1 MAQLAVRVQPR
12 SGAGIGYADDMNAR
26 SPVALIADTG
36 RGNEAAI
43 LNAALE
49 AFGAEGFNGASM
61 RDVAKRAG
69 TSLSNLYNYFP
80 SKSDLLAEV
89 LRHANDELAA
99 RVRRAVAD
107 AGDDA
112 APRLRE
118 AVRAYV
124 GFVVDHQVAM
134 LVSTGEVR
142 YLTGESRDRLIAG
155 RDATQTLVADVIA
168 EGAADGTFRT
178 PHPDDAARAILSMI
192 GAVAAWYR
200 PDGRLSR
207 GQLAEQHARYALAL
221 VEAPLPH

>member
-1 MAQLAVRVQPR
+1 M
-12 SGAGIGYADDMNAR
+12 
-26 SPVALIADTG
+26 ALIADTG

-43 LNAALE
+43 LNAALD
-49 AFGAEGFNGASM
+49 AFGTEGFNGASM
-61 RDVAKRAG
+61 RDVARRAG

-80 SKSDLLAEV
+80 SKSELLAEV

-99 RVRRAVAD
+99 RLRRAVAE

-112 APRLRE
+112 APRMRE

-134 LVSTGEVR
+134 LVSTSEVR
-142 YLTGESRDRLIAG
+142 YLRGETRERLIAA
-155 RDATQTLVADVIA
+155 RDATQAIVSDIV
-168 EGAADGTFRT
+168 EQGAAAGEFGT
-178 PHPDDAARAILSMI
+178 PHPADAARAILSML
-192 GAVAAWYR
+192 GAIASWFR

-221 VEAPLPH
+221 LEAPLPPAPGRTRS